1 MRTLA
6 TGADRRGEGGFTLVE
21 LMVVLAIVGLTTAT
35 VLLVAT
41 DGRPS
46 VAREGERFGARL
58 IRAREEA
65 VLSNR
70 AMEVAVSSNGYSFRA
85 RDHGSWRALSDAPFG
100 PVDWVADTAVIDE
113 TTAGKIAFDGTGTS
127 TPAAILLM
135 RGDRRTRVTVDSA
148 GNVRVDAAPS
158 S

>member
-1 MRTLA
+1 MLTLA
-6 TGADRRGEGGFTLVE
+6 TGADRRGEAGFTLVE
-21 LMVVLAIVGLTTAT
+21 LMVVLAIVGLTTGA
-35 VLLVAT
+35 VLLTTT

-46 VAREGERFGARL
+46 VAREAERFGARL

-70 AMEVAVSSNGYSFRA
+70 AVDVALSSRGYSFRT
-85 RDHGSWRALSDAPFG
+85 RDAGGWRPLSEAPFG
-100 PVDWVADTAVIDE
+100 PVDWAADTAMVDE
-113 TTAGKIAFDGTGTS
+113 TRGGRIAFDGTGAS
-127 TPAAILLM
+127 MPAAILLT

>member
-6 TGADRRGEGGFTLVE
+6 TGADRRGEDGFTLVE
-21 LMVVLAIVGLTTAT
+21 LMVVLAIVGLTTGA
-35 VLLVAT
+35 VLLTTT

-46 VAREGERFGARL
+46 VAREAERFGARL

-70 AMEVAVSSNGYSFRA
+70 AMEVAVSSSGYSFRA
-85 RDHGSWRALSDAPFG
+85 RVGGGWRALSDAPFG
-100 PVDWVADTAVIDE
+100 PVDWVADTAMVDE
-113 TTAGKIAFDGTGTS
+113 TRVGRIAFDGTGTS
-127 TPAAILLM
+127 TPAAILLT
-135 RGDRRTRVTVDSA
+135 RGDRWTRVTVDSA